1 MTHPLNSDL
10 FAPDWSRAA
19 GPDAAVSRAIRVEG
33 ADAPETTATGYR
45 INVGDT
51 FNGFLGAG
59 DADWVRVQLQPGN
72 YIVTLDSRGGAGV
85 YDPYLRVMNGA
96 GVTIAYDDDS
106 GGGHNARLILKVTQA
121 GAYYLEAGSFADYY
135 SGNYSLSISAAPS
148 LRNFTM
154 PEIARQLT
162 DGFWQSNGSA
172 RRSFDVGQGDV
183 LNVDLS
189 GLTAAGRALADM
201 ALSAWEAVTG
211 IRFNRHAGPNAP
223 IHIHFDD
230 SDPNN
235 AWSSSITSGGTILSS
250 EVNVGTGWLRA
261 YGTGFNSY
269 SFQTYIHEI
278 GHALGLGHAG
288 NYNGNATYGLD
299 NHYLNDSWQASVM
312 SYFSQDDNTTVDASY
327 AFIASAMIAD
337 ILAIQSLYGPTAIRT
352 GNNSYGEQT
361 NAGPAYA
368 AIANL
373 LRNANTRDDIAF
385 TIFDQGG
392 IDLLDL
398 SRDSRNQRISL
409 QPGTVSDA
417 YGLIGNISIAQGTVI
432 ENMRAGSGHD
442 LVIGNF
448 AHNQLYGGAGNDTL
462 RGNGGND
469 TLVGGR
475 GADLMQGGVG
485 NDLYFV
491 DTLQDRVVE
500 AENSGIDT
508 VRSTVSLTL
517 GANLENLVL
526 IGNAPQNGTGN
537 GLANRLTGNA
547 HANQLYGLAGDDT
560 LLGGGGNDTLN
571 GGLGND
577 LLNGGAGRDLMF
589 GGLGSDIYVTDG
601 NDVIREQAGQG
612 IDTVRAMVSLTLGA
626 NLENLEL
633 IGNAAQNGTGNALGN
648 RMTGNALA
656 NQLSGLLGDDT
667 LFGAGGNDT
676 LLGGMG
682 NDVLWGGAG
691 NDLLHGGMGNDLLHG
706 GPGDDLVIGGLGDD
720 TMIGS
725 LGADHFAFQ
734 AGRDVILDF
743 QDDVDT
749 LRIDDALW
757 GGGARNV
764 AQVLAF
770 ARLVGGNTVFDFGQ
784 GNTLTLNGFAD
795 INALRDDLIVI

>member
-1 MTHPLNSDL
+1 MTNALNSDL

-19 GPDAAVSRAIRVEG
+19 GPDAAVPRAIRVEV

-45 INVGDT
+45 IDVGDT
-51 FNGFLGAG
+51 FNGSLHAG

-72 YIVTLDSRGGAGV
+72 YVVTLDSRGGAGV

-106 GGGHNARLILKVTQA
+106 GSGHNAQLILKVTRA

-135 SGNYSLSISAAPS
+135 SGDYSLSISAVAP

-154 PEIARQLT
+154 PEIAHQLT
-162 DGFWQSNGSA
+162 DGFWESNGSS
-172 RRSFDVGQGDV
+172 RRAFDVGQGGV

-230 SDPNN
+230 SDPNS

-250 EVNVGTGWLRA
+250 EVNVGTGWLGA

-288 NYNGNATYGLD
+288 NYNGDATYGLD

-312 SYFSQDDNTTVDASY
+312 SYFSQDDNTSVNASY
-327 AFIASAMIAD
+327 ALIASAMIAD

-398 SRDSRNQRISL
+398 SRDGRNQRISL

-448 AHNQLYGGAGNDTL
+448 ANNQLYGGAGNDTL

-475 GADLMQGGVG
+475 GADLMQGGIG
-485 NDLYFV
+485 DDLYFV
-491 DTLQDRVVE
+491 DALQDRVVE
-500 AENSGIDT
+500 AENAGIDT

-526 IGNAPQNGTGN
+526 ISDAAQNGTGN
-537 GLANRLTGNA
+537 GLANVLTGNA
-547 HANQLYGLAGDDT
+547 HANQLYGLAGYDT

-571 GGLGND
+571 GGPGND
-577 LLNGGAGRDLMF
+577 LLNGGAGRDLMI
-589 GGLGSDIYVTDG
+589 GGTGADIYVTDG
-601 NDVIREQAGQG
+601 NDVIREEAGEG
-612 IDTVRAMVSLTLGA
+612 IDTVRALVSMTLGA

-633 IGNAAQNGTGNALGN
+633 IGDAARNGTGNALGN
-648 RMTGNALA
+648 RMTGNAVA
-656 NQLSGLLGDDT
+656 NQLSGLLGNDA

-676 LLGGMG
+676 LLGG
-682 NDVLWGGAG
+682 A
-691 NDLLHGGMGNDLLHG
+691 GNDLLHG
-706 GPGDDLVIGGLGDD
+706 GPGDDLLIGGPGGD
-720 TMIGS
+720 TMFGG
-725 LGADHFAFQ
+725 LGADHFAFH

-757 GGGARNV
+757 GGGARDV

-770 ARLVGGNTVFDFGQ
+770 ARVVGGNTVFDFGQ

-795 INALRDDLIVI
+795 IGALRDDLIVI